1 MKKILSILLI
11 SGLGLGTAI
20 AGNPDRAGSAGAG
33 QLLINPWA
41 ASNGLAGA
49 NMASITGL
57 ESTSLNVAGLA
68 FINQNELIT
77 SNSQYLGGTGISLNS
92 VGFGTRIGG
101 SAVLGLTVTSMQF
114 GDIPITTE
122 DLPEGGIG
130 SFSPSFSNI
139 GISMAKEFS
148 NSIYA
153 GFTIRIISEAIS
165 NVKSGG
171 VAFDAGIRYVTGED
185 DRMRFGIAL
194 RNVGAPLRYD
204 GDGLTYTAT
213 PQGSANNVT
222 MMMRSAN
229 YELPSLVNIGLA
241 YDIVKNDNV
250 VVEMNGQFISN
261 SFTKDQFGICS
272 EVRLRERF
280 ALRAGYLY
288 ESGLLT
294 SSENITTAYTG
305 PTGGLSVTVPAGSS
319 GSMISLD
326 YSYRTTNPF
335 NGTHTMGLKIA
346 I

>member
-11 SGLGLGTAI
+11 SGLGLGTAL
-20 AGNPDRAGSAGAG
+20 AGNPDRVGSAGAG

-49 NMASITGL
+49 NMASIMGL
-57 ESTSLNVAGLA
+57 EATSLNVAGLA
-68 FINQNELIT
+68 FINQNELI
-77 SNSQYLGGTGISLNS
+77 SANSQYLGGTGISLNS
-92 VGFGTRIGG
+92 VGFGTRVGG

-114 GDIPITTE
+114 GDIQITTE

-139 GISMAKEFS
+139 GISLAKEFS

-165 NVKSGG
+165 NVKAGG
-171 VAFDAGIRYVTGED
+171 VAFDAGIRYVTGDD

-194 RNVGAPLRYD
+194 RNVGAPLRFD
-204 GDGLTYTAT
+204 GDGLTVTGT
-213 PQGSANNVT
+213 PQGADESLTV
-222 MMMRSAN
+222 MQRSAA
-229 YELPSLVNIGLA
+229 YELPSLLNIGLA
-241 YDIVKNDNV
+241 YDVVKNDNLV
-250 VVEMNGQFISN
+250 IEMNGQFTAN
-261 SFTKDQFGICS
+261 SFSKDQFGVCT
-272 EVRLRERF
+272 EARFGEKF

-288 ESGLLT
+288 ESGLFADDT
-294 SSENITTAYTG
+294 RTTAYTG
-305 PTGGLSVTVPAGSS
+305 PTGGLSFMLPAGSN
-319 GSMISLD
+319 GSMIGLD

-335 NGTHTMGLKIA
+335 NGTHTMGLKIT